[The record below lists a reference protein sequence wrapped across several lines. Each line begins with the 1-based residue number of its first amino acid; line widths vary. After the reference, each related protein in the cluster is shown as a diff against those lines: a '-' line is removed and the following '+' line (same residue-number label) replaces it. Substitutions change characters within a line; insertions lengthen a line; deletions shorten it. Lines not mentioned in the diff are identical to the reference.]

1 MGEINSQVGSL
12 KRIKNRLHGK
22 IKKGQQF
29 NNEIDCCEEFT
40 FIRWLDKIDFNNDM
54 NEKNITHLVLDER
67 YDLGEILE
75 HDLINPVH
83 YEINTVLGIIGY
95 TGSGK
100 SWLVLRVVETISEA
114 YWKFKRKRIKV
125 HICSNYNEFTVAV
138 VKSNVDD
145 IIWCD
150 ELSLSTGKGSRTQK
164 IQLENILHQIRQRK
178 NTFLLVDPTRIKVDI
193 CYMYLKAAGINFNTG
208 VSRFMLLNQSR
219 KYFGHVYFYRPDT
232 ITEEYKKKKTD
243 QQIQIIDLR
252 GKVSAQDA
260 KDIETKKERKKEIDV
275 IKRGIKILEKEL
287 PDSRKNKHRDIYH
300 IWKLYKEDKRI
311 YSFGTTARDFRLDDG
326 SVKNIFYELN
336 QIVEN
341 Y

>member
-1 MGEINSQVGSL
+1 MTKSSTSPF
-12 KRIKNRLHGK
+12 RK
-22 IKKGQQF
+22 IKDKLYGDLRKKQKKQF
-29 NNEIDCCEEFT
+29 DNELILCCEEFT
-40 FIRWLDKIDFNNDM
+40 FIRWLDKIDFENEM

-100 SWLVLRVVETISEA
+100 SWVVLRVIETISEA
-114 YWKFKRKRIKV
+114 YWKFKKKRIKV
-125 HICSNYNEFTVAV
+125 HICSNYNEFVMAV
-138 VKSNVDD
+138 VKSNIDD

-150 ELSLSTGKGSRTQK
+150 ELPLSTGKGSRTQK

-193 CYMYLKAAGINFNTG
+193 CYMYIKSAGINFNTG

-232 ITEEYKKKKTD
+232 ITEEYKKKKAD

-252 GKVSAQDA
+252 GKVSARDV
-260 KDIETKKERKKEIDV
+260 KDIETKEEIDV
-275 IKRGIKILEKEL
+275 IKRGIKILEKKL
-287 PDSRKNKHRDIYH
+287 PDSRKNKHRDIYY
-300 IWKLYKEDKRI
+300 IWKLYKENKQI
-311 YSFGTTARDFRLDDG
+311 YSFDMTAKDFGLDHGT
-326 SVKNIFYELN
+326 VKNIFYELN
-336 QIVEN
+336 KIVEN